1 MNGGGSLLATF
12 ETGLYDEDGKPRND
26 FALANLFGMK
36 SAGAR
41 EGTGRA
47 ASPGRAANPGVNSE
61 QRIERIHPLV
71 DTFKN
76 TTLIQGSS
84 WRVPLAP
91 EKEPVLT
98 YIAPYPMYPTE
109 AVYSKQPHTNE
120 AVAIV
125 REHGSSR
132 MVYLAGDI
140 EAGYWRTNAADLGDL
155 VTNAIR
161 WLVRDSSPIRVEG
174 EGLLE
179 IYGWETEPGYAL
191 HLVNFTNPNFRGG
204 AARRIY
210 PAGPQKVRMVLRDEK
225 RVRNARLLRAGQP
238 LNLRQNGKTVEFTI
252 PQLNEYE
259 VAVFESA

>member
-1 MNGGGSLLATF
+1 
-12 ETGLYDEDGKPRND
+12 
-26 FALANLFGMK
+26 MK

-47 ASPGRAANPGVNSE
+47 ASAGRPANPGVNSE
-61 QRIERIHPLV
+61 QRIERQHPLV
-71 DTFKN
+71 ASFKN

-84 WRVPLAP
+84 WRVPLGP
-91 EKEPVLT
+91 VGQPVLT
-98 YIAPYPMYPTE
+98 HIAPYPMYPTE
-109 AVYSKQPHTNE
+109 AVYSKQPHTDQ

-125 REHGSSR
+125 REQGSSR

-161 WLVRDSSPIRVEG
+161 WLVADSNPIRVEG
-174 EGLLE
+174 EGLIE

-204 AARRIY
+204 AARHIY
-210 PAGPQKVRMVLRDEK
+210 PAGPQKVRMVLRDDK

-238 LNLRQNGKTVEFTI
+238 LTLRQSGKTVEFTI